1 MNAFK
6 FLALMVLL
14 TFPLAVVAC
23 GAVSQDSTGGGAP
36 HAASPADAPPAQ
48 GPVTISAAPA
58 EVTQPACAITP
69 LQTEGPY
76 YFDAGQVRRDI
87 TEGKS
92 GTPLLVVVHLVEA
105 GSCAAI
111 RDAVVDIWHP
121 DAAGQYSG
129 YRGQGDDGTDTS
141 GKTFLR
147 GKQITDANGL
157 VEFETIYPGWYPG
170 RTVHIHFKAY
180 ADERTFMTSQIYFP
194 DDITDVIYL
203 AEPYA
208 ARGPRSTTNET
219 DRILNADSAY
229 RALLGHVTQDGDR
242 YVVSLTIGVVR

>member
-6 FLALMVLL
+6 FLALVVLL
-14 TFPLAVVAC
+14 TFLLAVVAC

-48 GPVTISAAPA
+48 GPVTSSAVPT
-58 EVTQPACAITP
+58 EVTQPACAMTP

-121 DAAGQYSG
+121 DAAG
-129 YRGQGDDGTDTS
+129 
-141 GKTFLR
+141 
-147 GKQITDANGL
+147 
-157 VEFETIYPGWYPG
+157 
-170 RTVHIHFKAY
+170 
-180 ADERTFMTSQIYFP
+180 
-194 DDITDVIYL
+194 
-203 AEPYA
+203 
-208 ARGPRSTTNET
+208 
-219 DRILNADSAY
+219 
-229 RALLGHVTQDGDR
+229 
-242 YVVSLTIGVVR
+242 